1 MAHWTD
7 GLAHDPTDPVGLLQR
22 LRTVAG
28 SDAKHKRRIDGAVHE
43 ALAELDRAAALQV
56 PGLPRTFQP
65 ASDPV
70 MLANIYVRELLK
82 GEVTDNA
89 AAAAASLLPNAESV
103 SRYQSACAAALR
115 AAHDTIWQAVRRV

>member
-1 MAHWTD
+1 M
-7 GLAHDPTDPVGLLQR
+7 LA
-22 LRTVAG
+22 
-28 SDAKHKRRIDGAVHE
+28 
-43 ALAELDRAAALQV
+43 

-89 AAAAASLLPNAESV
+89 AAAAASVLPNAETAA
-103 SRYQSACAAALR
+103 RYTSACADALK
-115 AAHDTIWQAVRRV
+115 AAHDTIWNAVRRV